1 VWAVWQHSREAV
13 VCFGLE
19 EAVWFKCDFRWTSGG
34 QSILENGGSSA
45 KGDAV

>member
-1 VWAVWQHSREAV
+1 MRVVWHHNHEAV

-34 QSILENGGSSA
+34 QSILKNGGPY
-45 KGDAV
+45 GTG